1 MKICAIIAKI
11 DGRKDVNLIR
21 EPAVAGMFY
30 PDDPAILRREIEGYL
45 KRTVFEP
52 INGTISGLISPHA
65 GYMYSGEIAA
75 YGYKAIS
82 EMKYD
87 TVIIISP
94 SHRKYF
100 DGAAIM
106 ERGGYETPLGTVM
119 IDDDVAADI
128 LKGDDI
134 VRVDID
140 AHTGEHSLE
149 VQIPFLQVVLRD
161 FRIVPIIMGT
171 QDRSVCER
179 LARVIY
185 NALKNKKRKVLVVG
199 STDLSHYYPYGI
211 AKELD
216 SVIVGHLNRYD
227 IEGLIADLRRERCE
241 ACGSGPLITT
251 MMVSRML
258 GANLCRVL
266 KYANSGDTAGDKSA
280 VVGYLSAILYRLI
293 D

>member
-1 MKICAIIAKI
+1 M
-11 DGRKDVNLIR
+11 NLIR

-30 PDDPAILRREIEGYL
+30 PDNPAILRRDIEGYL
-45 KRTVFEP
+45 KGAVFEP
-52 INGTISGLISPHA
+52 IKATISGLISPHA
-65 GYMYSGEIAA
+65 GYIYSGEIAA

-82 EMKYD
+82 GMQYE
-87 TVIIISP
+87 TIIIISP

-119 IDDDVAADI
+119 IDDEVAADI

-140 AHTGEHSLE
+140 AHIGEHSLE
-149 VQIPFLQVVLRD
+149 VQIPFLQVVLKD
-161 FRIVPIIMGT
+161 FRIVPIIMGA

-185 NALKNKKRKVLVVG
+185 DALKEKKRKVLVVG
-199 STDLSHYYPYGI
+199 STDLSHYYPYGV

-216 SVIVGHLNRYD
+216 SAIVGHLNRYD
-227 IEGLIADLRRERCE
+227 IEGLMADLRRERCE
-241 ACGSGPLITT
+241 VCGSG
-251 MMVSRML
+251 
-258 GANLCRVL
+258 
-266 KYANSGDTAGDKSA
+266 
-280 VVGYLSAILYRLI
+280 RL
-293 D
+293 